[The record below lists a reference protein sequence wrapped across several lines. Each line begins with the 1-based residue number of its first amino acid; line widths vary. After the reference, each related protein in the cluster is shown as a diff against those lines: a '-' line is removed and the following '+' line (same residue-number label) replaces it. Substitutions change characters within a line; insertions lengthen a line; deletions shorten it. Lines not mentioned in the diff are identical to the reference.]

1 LRLSIQWEIAKRIS
15 LEERN
20 MPSTPRN
27 RAWLVVVVAVATGLC
42 ALGSYAAPT
51 RPQQP
56 AQTAQATAGARPIGT
71 IKSISSNSITLASD
85 AGPIF
90 TISVQDSARL
100 VRIEPGEK
108 DLKNAQPV
116 QLQDLQVGD
125 RILAT
130 GKVSD
135 DGHSVSASSIIVMKK
150 ADVETKQQHDLQD
163 WQRRGTGGLVSAVD
177 QRAGTIAISTTSLAG
192 TKTITI
198 HTSKDTILRRYAPGS
213 VKFDDAKPSS
223 LAEVKVGDQVRARGT
238 RSADGSDLVA
248 DEIVSGSFR
257 NIAGTVSS
265 IDASANIVNVMDLI
279 TKKPVIVN
287 ITPQS
292 QLRKLSPQAAQFI
305 AMRLNGGQAGADGN
319 TPGNSA
325 AGGAPGS
332 GSASGSPS
340 GAVQSNGAS
349 TDRPAGRG
357 PGGGRGGDA
366 DLQQVLSRMP
376 PSTLSD
382 IQKGDA
388 VMIISTEGP
397 ASGSV
402 TAITLVSG
410 VEALLQA
417 SPSGGSQSMILPPWS
432 LDAPSGDAVQ

>member
-1 LRLSIQWEIAKRIS
+1 LLIA
-15 LEERN
+15 
-20 MPSTPRN
+20 
-27 RAWLVVVVAVATGLC
+27 VVALGIGLC
-42 ALGSYAAPT
+42 APGGYAGPA

-56 AQTAQATAGARPIGT
+56 AQNAQPAAAARPIGT
-71 IKSISSNSITLASD
+71 IKSISGNSITLASD

-125 RILAT
+125 RILAN
-130 GKVSD
+130 GKISD

-163 WQRRGTGGLVSAVD
+163 WQRRGVGGLVSAVD
-177 QRAGTIAISTTSLAG
+177 QNAGTIAISTTSLAG

-198 HTSKDTILRRYAPGS
+198 HISKDTVLRRYAPGS

-223 LAEVKVGDQVRARGT
+223 LAEVKAGDQVRARGT

-265 IDASANIVNVMDLI
+265 IDASANVVNVMDLI

-305 AMRLNGGQAGADGN
+305 AMRLKGGQAGADGSA
-319 TPGNSA
+319 PGNNA
-325 AGGAPGS
+325 AGGS
-332 GSASGSPS
+332 SASGSPGGSQS
-340 GAVQSNGAS
+340 GAAQPNAGAG
-349 TDRPAGRG
+349 DRPAGRG
-357 PGGGRGGDA
+357 PGGGRGGDG
-366 DLQQVLSRMP
+366 DLQQILSRMP
-376 PSTLSD
+376 PSALSD

-388 VMIISTEGP
+388 VMIISTEGST
-397 ASGSV
+397 SGSV

-417 SPSGGSQSMILPPWS
+417 SPNGGGQSMILPPWS
-432 LDAPSGDAVQ
+432 LDAPSGDAAQ